1 MPHIVATVERSSSF
15 SILQTWLTPQPRY
28 KMGSTMNMQILG
40 VTLRRVTS
48 RSLEGDFHHNEK
60 LRREIWVNNGQYMI
74 SIDILDTIPYIYFL
88 TGQHVLS
95 SSLRD
100 SLVLVASHPRFTV
113 LKWEACN
120 FLRQDPVATLSSHS
134 HAIG

>member
-1 MPHIVATVERSSSF
+1 
-15 SILQTWLTPQPRY
+15 
-28 KMGSTMNMQILG
+28 MNMQILG